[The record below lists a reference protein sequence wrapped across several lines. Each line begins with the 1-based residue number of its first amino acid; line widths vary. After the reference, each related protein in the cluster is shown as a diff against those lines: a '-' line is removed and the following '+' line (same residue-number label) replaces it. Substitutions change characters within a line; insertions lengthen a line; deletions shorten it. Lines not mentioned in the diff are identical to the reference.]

1 MMRLREVA
9 RVKDARVHD
18 FRKAITTWLRENQ
31 IATPDVC
38 DLILHHARNGVTG
51 SHYDFAVLEGPVRKA
66 LAAWAEHVEQV
77 AQPPRITNKV
87 VQLQRA

>member
-51 SHYDFAVLEGPVRKA
+51 SHYDFAVLKGPVRKA
-66 LAAWAEHVEQV
+66 LEAWANHVGEVTGQ
-77 AQPPRITNKV
+77 AAKASNV
-87 VQLQRA
+87 VQLPRA